1 MSKDIEY
8 MSFSSC
14 QNFDRCPL
22 LYYYNK
28 IMRIKLKNEYQNIA
42 LKKGQFFAKIIE
54 SQKNVKKEAE
64 KIFLDREIIHAKI
77 CNIVYVCMCEL
88 ELLPEGGVYE
98 STWIKKLES
107 DLDINLKGKLDV
119 LYEDSFVELK
129 YTMKLEFYLNEWLAH
144 KQLLWYFYLTPDE
157 IEKAY
162 MCPVRVPALRQG
174 KEESTKGFLDRIKM
188 DIMKR
193 PSHYFPGYKPDR
205 KGVKWGRVFYR
216 NEFKGEFKDFER
228 KMRWMRE
235 EIERCVVNDYWNQ
248 NTNGCLFPGPCDY
261 LPICSTGGYINEEM
275 YEKWEPR

>member
-14 QNFDRCPL
+14 QNFDRCQL

-28 IMRIKLKNEYQNIA
+28 IMRIKLKNEYHNIA
-42 LKKGQFFAKIIE
+42 LKKGQFFGKITE
-54 SQKNVKKEAE
+54 GQKNVKKEAE
-64 KIFLDREIIHAKI
+64 KIFLDREIIHGKI

-162 MCPVRVPALRQG
+162 MCPVKVPALRQG
-174 KEESTKGFLDRIKM
+174 KEESVKGFLDRIRM

-205 KGVKWGRVFYR
+205 KGVKWEGYFIGMSSRV
-216 NEFKGEFKDFER
+216 NLKGLK
-228 KMRWMRE
+228 
-235 EIERCVVNDYWNQ
+235 
-248 NTNGCLFPGPCDY
+248 
-261 LPICSTGGYINEEM
+261 
-275 YEKWEPR
+275 EK